1 MPEESSGDCSCWLCA
16 FDRAER
22 EDRARAEREDRA
34 RAEREKE
41 KLFALRRERFLIYK
55 CAVKLGIVFLMLP
68 VLLLY
73 RIVVLMGPV
82 TDEPW
87 FSDR

>member
-16 FDRAER
+16 FD
-22 EDRARAEREDRA
+22 RAEREDRA